1 MFHSILKK
9 LKSFFLYTISKQL
22 IKRYKERN
30 MSSRNQHRQWSVA
43 LFETD
48 RKHLCDWLKATV
60 VQAIEQGKRRILIRA
75 PVKSGKRQMVEYLAM
90 RDNTTNPTRKHKF
103 LTAWHRKA
111 DEEQRDELKCYG
123 IDVFSGITGKKKEDY
138 NAKIRTTLQSAPDVT
153 LIIHIDECDHG
164 SAERQVLAEIWM
176 EWRDNS
182 NVIFILYSATP
193 EEVIYSGE
201 IGSENDEEEMIED
214 LVIEGVRFDYT
225 PPETFCGPG
234 KFLDAEIV
242 NEAHPF
248 FEKALELGAQH
259 RYRLTEQGRQLMSD
273 LCEQMKLD
281 RRRNILMLRL
291 SYDNDDSDP
300 TTSKPKTKQDKKA
313 IHQFLK
319 NLHMFPELKDC
330 QIYVD
335 KDEATPGMSV
345 LCVDQKI
352 QWSNSRYW
360 DGITESRPVIIV
372 NDQTCSRSTE
382 LAAHDRIFAYHDY
395 RRTITF
401 SVCSQAFE
409 RVNHYSTKYS
419 SGFQRIRIYCH
430 KKTMLL
436 SAGRISYDEYI
447 QPPEWIM
454 KKQYKAETYEIR
466 KNDRNQR
473 LHPNHSNP
481 LSHHQAINVLLDL
494 MCDKIYTKLSTRVIG
509 KIGEVVKIHSVFVR
523 CPSAEDFESLRHEG
537 MLNGKDGQ
545 QPRTGYNPFEI
556 YLPNSENPSK
566 FQCSIRGERKVRTV
580 EEVEYEHWGISDKH
594 TTRRH
599 ICYNEQDECGVLIQS
614 FDGYSD
620 VDTLTSY
627 RSMYRPKQQRSSP
640 STAASENTSSENDDT
655 D

>member
-1 MFHSILKK
+1 M
-9 LKSFFLYTISKQL
+9 

-43 LFETD
+43 LFERD
-48 RKHLCDWLKATV
+48 RTHLCDWLKATV

-111 DEEQRDELKCYG
+111 DEDQRDELKCYG

-138 NAKIRTTLQSAPDVT
+138 NAKILATLQSAPDVT

-164 SAERQVLAEIWM
+164 SAERQLLAEIWSN
-176 EWRDNS
+176 WRDNE

-201 IGSENDEEEMIED
+201 IDSADEDEEMIED

-225 PPETFCGPG
+225 PPETFCGPE
-234 KFLDAEIV
+234 KFLDAGLV
-242 NEAHPF
+242 HEARPF
-248 FEKALELGAQH
+248 FEKALELGGQH
-259 RYRLTEQGRQLMSD
+259 RYRLTDQGRQLVTD
-273 LCEQMKLD
+273 LRAQIEVDLERQRHD
-281 RRRNILMLRL
+281 RSWIVRNILMLRL
-291 SYDNDDSDP
+291 SYDNDENETS
-300 TTSKPKTKQDKKA
+300 SKPKSKQDKKA

-319 NLHMFPELKDC
+319 NLHMFPELQDC
-330 QIYVD
+330 RIFVD
-335 KDEATPGMSV
+335 KGEATPGMSD

-395 RRTITF
+395 RRTVTF

-419 SGFQRIRIYCH
+419 SGFQHIRIYCH
-430 KKTMLL
+430 EKTMLL

-447 QPPEWIM
+447 ERPQWIM
-454 KKQYKAETYEIR
+454 KKQYKAETYQIL
-466 KNDRNQR
+466 KNDRTQR
-473 LHPNHSNP
+473 LHPDHPNP
-481 LSHHQAINVLLDL
+481 MTQHQANNVLLDL
-494 MCDKIYTKLSTRVIG
+494 KCDKIYTKLSARVKG
-509 KIGEVVKIHSVFVR
+509 KIAEETKIHSVFVP
-523 CPSAEDFESLRHEG
+523 CASAEEFERLRREG
-537 MLNGKDGQ
+537 VLNGKDGRG
-545 QPRTGYNPFEI
+545 PKSRYNPFEL
-556 YLPNSENPSK
+556 YLPNSENPGR
-566 FQCSIRGERKVRTV
+566 FMCSIRGERKVRTV
-580 EEVEYEHWGISDKH
+580 EEVEYEHWGINEIY

-599 ICYNEQDECGVLIQS
+599 ICYDQANVCGILIQS
-614 FDGYSD
+614 FDGYRD
-620 VDTLTSY
+620 VDTLTCHK
-627 RSMYRPKQQRSSP
+627 SMYREKQKRSSP
-640 STAASENTSSENDDT
+640 QAPVARAVAAAFADTSSDSDDT